1 MTRAHRRH
9 GARAGAATA
18 AALLAATLVGCSI
31 LPGTAPGSPA
41 PQGTDQEDD
50 MSPTTVRSAVAE
62 SDPRVVDVPTV
73 MVNPSGFASVMTIAV
88 ALSGD
93 EPVSTDTVVRIAVA
107 ALENATTE
115 VDQLTLIAR
124 PASDDS
130 RILDLTQAAAGLPD
144 AVQYRFI
151 KDSLQ
156 LTTTDPAV
164 IGGAR

>member
-1 MTRAHRRH
+1 MR
-9 GARAGAATA
+9 A
-18 AALLAATLVGCSI
+18 AALAAAVVLAGTLAGCSM
-31 LPGTAPGSPA
+31 LPSTPGSPA
-41 PQGTDQEDD
+41 PQSTDQKDD

-73 MVNPSGFASVMTIAV
+73 MVNKSGFADVMTIAV
-88 ALSGD
+88 TLSGD
-93 EPVSTDTVVRIAVA
+93 EPVSTETVVNIALA
-107 ALENATTE
+107 ALENATSQ

-124 PASDDS
+124 AAGDDS
-130 RILDLTQAAAGLPD
+130 RMLDLTPAAAGLPD
-144 AVQYRFI
+144 TVGYRFI